1 MEYVNLVGRRLNLQ
15 LPSTLIFDYPTVS
28 SVSGYL
34 STKLA
39 ARQPA
44 ASDPAA
50 AAVVARVQKQLA
62 APAAASTSA
71 PAMTVGIK
79 GTSLWPLMGGQPVS
93 GSVVGINLTQQDAI
107 QAIPASRWNPDETRG
122 LPADITSA
130 VAATRYGAFLQGVD
144 QFDPAAFGLSGSEA
158 LAMDPQHRV
167 LLASAAQLLSSPGA
181 YAAAGDSSQS
191 LQQAVSDTGVF
202 VGISWTEY
210 HALSKACGQ
219 PVGANTAQGAVL
231 SVACGRCEPVLIV
244 LNSRSLCWPACACKT
259 HERIQ
264 SVCTQ
269 YAEPQ
274 TCYVLLSQSCHISQ
288 TTTVPSIS
296 IEC

>member
-1 MEYVNLVGRRLNLQ
+1 VEYVNLVGRRLNLQ

-34 STKLA
+34 SSKLA
-39 ARQPA
+39 ARQPV
-44 ASDPAA
+44 ASAPAA

-62 APAAASTSA
+62 APAAASMSA
-71 PAMTVGIK
+71 PALTVGIK
-79 GTSLWPLMGGQPVS
+79 GSLLWPLMGGQPVS
-93 GSVVGINLTQQDAI
+93 SSVAGITLPQQDAI

-130 VAATRYGAFLQGVD
+130 VASTRFGAFLQGVD
-144 QFDPAAFGLSGSEA
+144 QFDAGAFGLSASEA

-167 LLASAAQLLSSPGA
+167 LLASAAQLLNSPGA
-181 YAAAGDSSQS
+181 FAAARGSSQS
-191 LQQAVSDTGVF
+191 LQHAVSDTGVF

-231 SVACGRCEPVLIV
+231 SVACGRCESTYGVLHV
-244 LNSRSLCWPACACKT
+244 HLPW
-259 HERIQ
+259 
-264 SVCTQ
+264 
-269 YAEPQ
+269 
-274 TCYVLLSQSCHISQ
+274 
-288 TTTVPSIS
+288 
-296 IEC
+296 

>member
-1 MEYVNLVGRRLNLQ
+1 VCRRPCRTPSPVTGLSCHHCVAVRTTGGLDSLGAVEYVNLVGRRLNLQ

-39 ARQPA
+39 ARQPS
-44 ASDPAA
+44 ASAPVA
-50 AAVVARVQKQLA
+50 AAVVVRVQKQLA
-62 APAAASTSA
+62 APAAASMSA
-71 PAMTVGIK
+71 PALTIGIK
-79 GTSLWPLMGGQPVS
+79 GTLLWPLMGGQPAS
-93 GSVVGINLTQQDAI
+93 SSIVGINLPQQDAI

-130 VAATRYGAFLQGVD
+130 VAATRFGAFLQGVD

-167 LLASAAQLLSSPGA
+167 LLASAAQLLNSPGA
-181 YAAAGDSSQS
+181 YAAAGDSRKS

-231 SVACGRCEPVLIV
+231 SVACGRCK
-244 LNSRSLCWPACACKT
+244 SAS
-259 HERIQ
+259 
-264 SVCTQ
+264 SVMHVYC
-269 YAEPQ
+269 
-274 TCYVLLSQSCHISQ
+274 SC
-288 TTTVPSIS
+288 
-296 IEC
+296 